1 VTKEPSSLADIP
13 ADAALTDALGDWL
26 GTLSFERRLAQ
37 KTIEAYTRD
46 LRQFLVFLQGHLG
59 EPADIAAL
67 TGLKP
72 MDIRAFLAFRRREG
86 VESRTLM
93 RQLAA
98 LRGFARHLARAGHGE
113 ASAFAAVRGPRLAR
127 TLPRPLSAGNA
138 IAVTQTQSRPASE
151 REAWVLA
158 RDAAVLALLYGSG
171 LRISEALGIVVQD
184 APTDATDVVTV
195 RGKGGKTRTVPVIAL
210 VREAVA
216 LYLRLCPY
224 PLTGGDPL
232 FVGVRGGPL
241 SPRIVQLAMEELRG
255 ALGLPASATPHA
267 LRHSFAT
274 HLLSNGGDLRSIQ
287 QLLGHA
293 SLTTTQIYTQ
303 IDSSRIMDAYNAIH
317 PRARHTLKVT

>member
-1 VTKEPSSLADIP
+1 VTQELSSLADIP
-13 ADAALTDALGDWL
+13 GDLALLAALRDWVGVL
-26 GTLSFERRLAQ
+26 AFERRLAP

-59 EPADIAAL
+59 EPADIAAV

-72 MDIRAFLAFRRREG
+72 MDIRAFLASRRREG

-113 ASAFAAVRGPRLAR
+113 ASAFAAVRGPRLAK
-127 TLPRPLSAGNA
+127 TLPRPLSPLNA
-138 IAVTQTQSRPASE
+138 IAVTQTQSRPASA

-171 LRISEALGIVVQD
+171 LRISEALGIAVQD
-184 APTDATDVVTV
+184 APTEATEVVTV
-195 RGKGGKTRTVPVIAL
+195 RGKGGKARSVPVIPL
-210 VREAVA
+210 VREAIA
-216 LYLRLCPY
+216 LYLRLCPFA
-224 PLTGGDPL
+224 LAGDDPL

-241 SPRIVQLAMEELRG
+241 SPRIVQLAMEEMRG

-303 IDSSRIMDAYNAIH
+303 IDSNKIMDAYNAIH
-317 PRARHTLKVT
+317 PRARVAR

>member
-1 VTKEPSSLADIP
+1 MGTSGHSLDDLP
-13 ADAALTDALGDWL
+13 AAERLREALRDWFGEL
-26 GTLSFERRLAQ
+26 AFQRRLSP
-37 KTIEAYTRD
+37 KTLEAYGRD
-46 LRQFLVFLQGHLG
+46 LRQFLVFLQEHLG
-59 EPADIAAL
+59 CRVDVAGFMD
-67 TGLKP
+67 LKP
-72 MDIRAFLAFRRREG
+72 IDVRAFLAARRREG
-86 VESRTLM
+86 IESRTLM

-216 LYLRLCPY
+216 LYLRLFPY

>member
-1 VTKEPSSLADIP
+1 MTKQPSSLADIP
-13 ADAALTDALGDWL
+13 ADAALTGALKDWL
-26 GTLSFERRLAQ
+26 GVLAFERRLAP

-46 LRQFLVFLQGHLG
+46 LRQFLVFLQGHFG
-59 EPADIAAL
+59 EPADIAAV
-67 TGLKP
+67 TALKP

-113 ASAFAAVRGPRLAR
+113 ASAFAAVRGPRLAK
-127 TLPRPLSAGNA
+127 TLPRPLSMGNA
-138 IAVTQTQSRPASE
+138 VAVTQTQSRPVSE

-171 LRISEALGIVVQD
+171 LRISEALGITVED
-184 APTDATDVVTV
+184 APIDATDVVTV
-195 RGKGGKTRTVPVIAL
+195 RGKGGKTRTVPVIAP
-210 VREAVA
+210 VREAIA
-216 LYLRLCPY
+216 LYLRLCPH
-224 PLTGGDPL
+224 PLTGDDPL

-255 ALGLPASATPHA
+255 VLGLPASATPHA

-274 HLLSNGGDLRSIQ
+274 HLLSKGGDLRAIQ
-287 QLLGHA
+287 ELLGHA
-293 SLTTTQIYTQ
+293 SLTTTQIYTK
-303 IDSSRIMDAYNAIH
+303 IDTEKIMQAYNALH
-317 PRARHTLKVT
+317 PRAAGAR

>member
-1 VTKEPSSLADIP
+1 VTHEPISLADIP
-13 ADAALTDALGDWL
+13 ADAALTGALRDWL
-26 GTLSFERRLAQ
+26 GVLAFERRLAP

-59 EPADIAAL
+59 EPADIPAISA
-67 TGLKP
+67 LKP

-113 ASAFAAVRGPRLAR
+113 ASAFAAVRGPRLAK
-127 TLPRPLSAGNA
+127 TLPRPLSTGNA
-138 IAVTQTQSRPASE
+138 VAVTQTQSRPPSE

-171 LRISEALGIVVQD
+171 LRISEALGITVQD
-184 APTDATDVVTV
+184 APTEATDIVTV
-195 RGKGGKTRTVPVIAL
+195 RGKGGKTRTVPVIAP
-210 VREAVA
+210 VREAIA
-216 LYLRLCPY
+216 LYLRLCPH
-224 PLTGGDPL
+224 PLTGDDPL

-255 ALGLPASATPHA
+255 VLGLPASATPHA

-274 HLLSNGGDLRSIQ
+274 HLLSKGGDLRAIQ
-287 QLLGHA
+287 ELLGHA
-293 SLTTTQIYTQ
+293 SLATTQIYTK
-303 IDSSRIMDAYNAIH
+303 IDTEKIMQAYNALH
-317 PRARHTLKVT
+317 PRAAGSR